1 MRNENLLSEIANGK
15 EVFFEN
21 TFEEV
26 AFKNVPEGGYEAKE
40 KGAKPYKVQGAPNKL
55 VEAILEGKM
64 ISKEEYEN
72 Y

>member
-40 KGAKPYKVQGAPNKL
+40 KGAKPYKVEGTPNKL

>member
-21 TFEEV
+21 SFDEV
-26 AFKNVPEGGYEAKE
+26 AFRNIPDGGYEAKE
-40 KGAKPYKVQGAPNKL
+40 KGTTPYKVEGAPNKL
-55 VEAILEGKM
+55 VDAILEGKM
-64 ISKEEYEN
+64 ISKAEYEK